1 MNNEIYTSTAVRR
14 PGAPARQYLR
24 ADIVYLNSVLRMMR
38 RHGISKSTTAMLL
51 NYAAHP
57 ELLEPG
63 FPRRK
68 VHNPGLIQFTGRA
81 VIVNEAALDRVNKNN
96 VIYR

>member
-1 MNNEIYTSTAVRR
+1 MDNSIYTSTAVRR
-14 PGAPARQYLR
+14 PGAAARQYLR

-51 NYAAHP
+51 NYARHP

-63 FPRRK
+63 FQRRK

-81 VIVNEAALDRVNKNN
+81 VIVNEAALDRLNNN